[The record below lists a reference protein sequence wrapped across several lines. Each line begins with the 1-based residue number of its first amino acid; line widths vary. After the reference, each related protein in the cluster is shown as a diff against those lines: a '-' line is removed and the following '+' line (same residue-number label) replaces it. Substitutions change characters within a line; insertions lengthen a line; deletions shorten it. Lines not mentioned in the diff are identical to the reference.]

1 MFFKS
6 IAKANLTCT
15 NGCKLPAPK
24 KVLIKKSN
32 GEYTFGY
39 DHFEFCP
46 ICGALTPSTYKTFSD
61 FFEVYNLHPKL
72 NKAKELFLKS
82 EFSSAVREAVVVL
95 ENCIKQKSNEP
106 NLRGK
111 DLVCKAFSFKYDKQT
126 QVITSA
132 PKIAINKLKT
142 ESQRNEQEGIM
153 MMLIGFFQGPRNIFQ
168 HNCIGASVHMMLSIL
183 LQSSF
188 FIYQID
194 NGISILNNG
203 YWIREKVR
211 NVDILGKMPK
221 KSDKKLFIK
230 MLKKKNKKL
239 LKIHR

>member
-1 MFFKS
+1 MIFKS
-6 IAKANLTCT
+6 NAKANLTCI
-15 NGCKLPAPK
+15 NGCSIPVPK
-24 KVLIKKSN
+24 KSLIRKSN

-39 DHFEFCP
+39 YDFKYCP
-46 ICGALTPSTYKTFSD
+46 ICGTLMPSTYKTLSD
-61 FFEVYNLHPKL
+61 FFEIYNIHPKL

-132 PKIAINKLKT
+132 PKIAINKLIT

-168 HNCIGASVHMMLSIL
+168 HNSIGTSAHMMLSIL

-188 FIYQID
+188 FLYQID

-203 YWIREKVR
+203 YWIRSKISNFE
-211 NVDILGKMPK
+211 ILEKMPK
-221 KSDKKLFIK
+221 KSDRKLFIK
-230 MLKKKNKKL
+230 KLKKNNKKL
-239 LKIHR
+239 LKKRR